1 LISVQTAWM
10 VSSLLR
16 ATSSN
21 ACHIGRSRRRL
32 VRLRPIQT
40 LRLSRVLSRR
50 DDAAV
55 RLAPGRELAGKS
67 GMITGMRLQAPL
79 TVFFFSVPS
88 PV

>member
-1 LISVQTAWM
+1 
-10 VSSLLR
+10 
-16 ATSSN
+16 
-21 ACHIGRSRRRL
+21 
-32 VRLRPIQT
+32 
-40 LRLSRVLSRR
+40 VLSRR